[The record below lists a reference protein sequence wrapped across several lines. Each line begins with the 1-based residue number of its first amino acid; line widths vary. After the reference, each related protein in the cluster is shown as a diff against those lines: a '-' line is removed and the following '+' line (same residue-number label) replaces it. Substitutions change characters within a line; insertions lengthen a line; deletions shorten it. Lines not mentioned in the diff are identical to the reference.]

1 MYRKVVFK
9 TKANPSRQHGAET
22 RPFQN
27 QKEKRP
33 VGRPKKLNA
42 KAAKISN
49 IRHTETATI
58 PTPAHTL
65 KIGPTT
71 TTSYEAP
78 RDSSTPPQR
87 VLAPSNELI
96 QQPQPTATTNSHT
109 KPIFTHTTFIHSY
122 KPNNSN
128 INGHQVRPNQPQK
141 QSRKN
146 KTAAFKDAVA
156 VQKTQ
161 IPNEETKVPIK

>member
-1 MYRKVVFK
+1 MHRKVVFK

-96 QQPQPTATTNSHT
+96 QQP
-109 KPIFTHTTFIHSY
+109 
-122 KPNNSN
+122 
-128 INGHQVRPNQPQK
+128 HQTYIYPHHFYPFLQ
-141 QSRKN
+141 
-146 KTAAFKDAVA
+146 
-156 VQKTQ
+156 TQ
-161 IPNEETKVPIK
+161 QFQH